1 MLAARHVSSR
11 REEEGRK
18 SEKGVRVLARG
29 GGRAARNALLG
40 RVRDRADDESV
51 GWTSH
56 LFKDEAAAAVDDDGR
71 KREMDYFTK

>member
-29 GGRAARNALLG
+29 GRAARNALLG
-40 RVRDRADDESV
+40 RVRDRGDDESV

>member
-1 MLAARHVSSR
+1 MYACYR
-11 REEEGRK
+11 
-18 SEKGVRVLARG
+18 

-56 LFKDEAAAAVDDDGR
+56 LFKDAAAAAMDDDDGR
-71 KREMDYFTK
+71 RD